1 MSNASLA
8 WFKDVTELKDKPFNL
23 FSGALLCEASLAVP
37 SAPVCQP
44 RARLLDSPSSFWFLV
59 GTPGITCPAILW
71 ILPLKVPFL
80 MIPSPKVFCESLN
93 VFIF

>member
-23 FSGALLCEASLAVP
+23 FSGTLLCEASLAVP

-44 RARLLDSPSSFWFLV
+44 RAQLLDSPSFWTNLFLV
-59 GTPGITCPAILW
+59 SGGDTWDHLSSNSMDSAPKSTISHD
-71 ILPLKVPFL
+71 PFSQGVL
-80 MIPSPKVFCESLN
+80 
-93 VFIF
+93 